1 MHEAN
6 HDRTHRSRTSASVG
20 RSVCVPTLTG
30 VDRCP
35 HPIGPIR
42 ADMSSY
48 VRGPSTAAEMHN
60 HAWASGPANVRNCR
74 DHCESWRRIEGVL
87 TIRRVPDHPH
97 PRADRHVHERGLLAK
112 PHHHGLRRRSGR
124 PGSGQG
130 RVRPAPPGQSCR
142 AAVTGRPVRPRPART
157 RSTAGRCR
165 LLPAPELD
173 RVDRRPLCGDPYR
186 GDQQPLILIYR
197 ERKLGFMLGLARSTG
212 LVVPSEF
219 RVSITPE

>member
-1 MHEAN
+1 M
-6 HDRTHRSRTSASVG
+6 RTH
-20 RSVCVPTLTG
+20 
-30 VDRCP
+30 VDR
-35 HPIGPIR
+35 GGLGAPIR
-42 ADMSSY
+42 SAPSGHTCPATSEAPPPLLNAQPCMGL
-48 VRGPSTAAEMHN
+48 GPGQRPELPRSL
-60 HAWASGPANVRNCR
+60 RQ
-74 DHCESWRRIEGVL
+74 SWRRIEGVL